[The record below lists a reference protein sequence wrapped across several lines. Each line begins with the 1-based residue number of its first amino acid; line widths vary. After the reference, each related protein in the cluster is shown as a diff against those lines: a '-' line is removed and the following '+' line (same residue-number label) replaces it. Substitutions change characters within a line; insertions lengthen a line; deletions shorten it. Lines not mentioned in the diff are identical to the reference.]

1 MYHFVVH
8 IFANGHQT
16 LVQQHQPDKRNKR
29 KKEAKC
35 ESLGNLQRP
44 PTVML
49 KLNCTPYHVC
59 HIIGGLSCYREK
71 EKSMLL
77 HNKTTTVVFSQI
89 MEISFFKKRKKGFE
103 KTHAF
108 TNSKQSWKNINNCL
122 KASLIFLKGSLVN
135 LLMRSL

>member
-89 MEISFFKKRKKGFE
+89 MEISFLKRGKRDFENTCFPQFKTKLEKHQQLSKSFLDLFKGF
-103 KTHAF
+103 
-108 TNSKQSWKNINNCL
+108 
-122 KASLIFLKGSLVN
+122 LVN